1 MHVYANPIN
10 RPDGWVSEIT
20 LESIVGAGAYGPL
33 VTEIPLV
40 AAVRAGLAA
49 LGDPAKALRM
59 QSYMR
64 SAMPY
69 RGVAAPERRRL
80 TGRLFKEFPL
90 ADRAAFLDAARVLW
104 RNAEFRE
111 ERYAVVDLT
120 GYREYAGWQ
129 RPDLLPLYEEL
140 ITTGAWWDYVDEIAI
155 RRLGPILHAFPA
167 DLAPIMRA
175 WATDPDLWKRRTA
188 IICQI
193 GGKADI
199 DLDLLT
205 HAIEANIGETDFFL
219 RKGIGWALRQHARI
233 EPDWVAAFVA
243 DHPDLSL
250 LSKREALRHIG

>member
-1 MHVYANPIN
+1 MVVGVRSYG
-10 RPDGWVSEIT
+10 RP
-20 LESIVGAGAYGPL
+20 

-40 AAVRAGLAA
+40 AAVRAGLAEQ
-49 LGDPAKALRM
+49 GDPAKAPRM

-69 RGVAAPERRRL
+69 RGVAAPERRKL
-80 TGRLFKEFPL
+80 TARLFKEFPL
-90 ADRAAFLDAARVLW
+90 ADRAAFLKAVRVLW

-120 GYREYAGWQ
+120 GYRAYAGWQ

-155 RRLGPILHAFPA
+155 RRVGPILHAFPA
-167 DLAPIMRA
+167 ELTPIMRA

-188 IICQI
+188 IIGQI
-193 GGKADI
+193 GRKADI

-205 HAIEANIGETDFFL
+205 HAIEANIGEADFFL

-233 EPDWVAAFVA
+233 GPDWVAAFVA
-243 DHPDLSL
+243 DHPGLSP
-250 LSKREALRHIG
+250 LSKREALKHIG